1 MSKVRSKEWKVIT
14 DQFRAVGN
22 TKLKWPEELNVAQN
36 NLKLANYELEKVQ
49 YQLEEIKKNLEEEA
63 NHVKFKK
70 DEKKL

>member
-49 YQLEEIKKNLEEEA
+49 
-63 NHVKFKK
+63 
-70 DEKKL
+70 